1 MIEIH
6 PIEVTGNWSKGFA
19 LDLHTISSEFLGY
32 DEYGHEQFDTKRSE
46 IGELLYRLKY
56 RQDMSVIN
64 EIVSVVVNFLRDSW
78 KISIIIDSIL
88 PVPPSNVARKLQPV
102 MEIAKGI
109 SSKLRIPLLTD
120 ALVKT
125 EETPQ
130 LKNVYDYEERLKL
143 LNNKFSASA
152 SLTAGKNVLLFDDLY
167 RSGATLSAITSVL
180 FHQGKVKKVYVLS
193 LTKTRS
199 IS

>member
-1 MIEIH
+1 M
-6 PIEVTGNWSKGFA
+6 
-19 LDLHTISSEFLGY
+19 
-32 DEYGHEQFDTKRSE
+32 
-46 IGELLYRLKY
+46 
-56 RQDMSVIN
+56 
-64 EIVSVVVNFLRDSW
+64 VVNFLRDSW

-109 SSKLRIPLLTD
+109 SSQLRIPLLTD

>member
-1 MIEIH
+1 
-6 PIEVTGNWSKGFA
+6 
-19 LDLHTISSEFLGY
+19 
-32 DEYGHEQFDTKRSE
+32 
-46 IGELLYRLKY
+46 
-56 RQDMSVIN
+56 
-64 EIVSVVVNFLRDSW
+64 
-78 KISIIIDSIL
+78 
-88 PVPPSNVARKLQPV
+88 

-109 SSKLRIPLLTD
+109 SSQLRIPLLTD